1 MDEVKD
7 TRVLGI
13 PVEYVL
19 YVGIALIVGY
29 MVWRYMD
36 GSSGTK
42 ISVDEAVQMIRTGNL
57 GEILD
62 VRSEKEFEEGH
73 HEMASNVPVD
83 DIRIDHPN
91 LRRLMADERIL
102 VYCRTGRRAKQ
113 AVKKLHNLGFTN
125 VYFIEKD
132 YTSLI

>member
-1 MDEVKD
+1 MEGIEQ
-7 TRVLGI
+7 TRILGVPSHYI
-13 PVEYVL
+13 VYIGL
-19 YVGIALIVGY
+19 ALIVGY
-29 MVWRYMD
+29 IVWKYMD

-42 ISVDEAVQMIRTGNL
+42 VSVEEAVQMIRTGNV
-57 GEILD
+57 GELLD

-91 LRRLMADERIL
+91 LKRLMADERIL

-113 AVKKLHNLGFTN
+113 AVNKLNTLGFTN
-125 VYFIEKD
+125 VYYIDKD
-132 YTSLI
+132 YTSLV